1 MRISDWSSV
10 VCSSDLEEALLLEL
24 GPESD
29 RLHEQIKARIKTKEE
44 PWVLV
49 GGPPCQAYSL
59 AGRVKNKKKAGYV
72 PEEDIRHYL
81 YREYLQILSAFAP
94 PVFIMEN
101 VKGILTSTVGGKR
114 MFPTIL
120 QDLHDPRQALGK
132 SSQAIYDIY
141 PLSADATRGAYE
153 QGEAERGLARFLVRA
168 EDLGIP
174 QERQREHGRAPGREW
189 VVK

>member
-1 MRISDWSSV
+1 MRISDWSSD
-10 VCSSDLEEALLLEL
+10 VCSSDLEITPEDLDGEHANQWKEAEEEALLLEL

-81 YREYLQILSAFAP
+81 YREYLQILSAFAQ
-94 PVFIMEN
+94 I
-101 VKGILTSTVGGKR
+101 
-114 MFPTIL
+114 
-120 QDLHDPRQALGK
+120 
-132 SSQAIYDIY
+132 
-141 PLSADATRGAYE
+141 
-153 QGEAERGLARFLVRA
+153 
-168 EDLGIP
+168 
-174 QERQREHGRAPGREW
+174 GRASGRER
-189 VVK
+189 VCQDV

>member
-1 MRISDWSSV
+1 
-10 VCSSDLEEALLLEL
+10 
-24 GPESD
+24 
-29 RLHEQIKARIKTKEE
+29 
-44 PWVLV
+44 
-49 GGPPCQAYSL
+49 
-59 AGRVKNKKKAGYV
+59 
-72 PEEDIRHYL
+72 
-81 YREYLQILSAFAP
+81 
-94 PVFIMEN
+94 MEN

-153 QGEAERGLARFLVRA
+153 QGEAESGLDRFLVRA

-174 QERQREHGRAPGREW
+174 QARHRSEEHTSELQSLMRISYA
-189 VVK
+189 VFCLKKKTITK

>member
-1 MRISDWSSV
+1 
-10 VCSSDLEEALLLEL
+10 
-24 GPESD
+24 
-29 RLHEQIKARIKTKEE
+29 
-44 PWVLV
+44 
-49 GGPPCQAYSL
+49 
-59 AGRVKNKKKAGYV
+59 
-72 PEEDIRHYL
+72 
-81 YREYLQILSAFAP
+81 
-94 PVFIMEN
+94 MEN

-153 QGEAERGLARFLVRA
+153 QGEAESGLDRFLVRA

-174 QERQREHGRAPGREW
+174 QARHRVILLGIKRDHGLAEPKPMTRAATVRSEEHTELQSLMRISYAVFCLKKKIRN
-189 VVK
+189 KQLRRITYT